1 MGNKVSNIDFEVG
14 QGAHIREFWLELR
27 VLGRVSGDVKSFVV
41 FDNGGVASAGAF
53 TTWDLGSLDSYL
65 SSGGGNFGVE

>member
-1 MGNKVSNIDFEVG
+1 MG
-14 QGAHIREFWLELR
+14 W
-27 VLGRVSGDVKSFVV
+27 VSGDVKSFVV